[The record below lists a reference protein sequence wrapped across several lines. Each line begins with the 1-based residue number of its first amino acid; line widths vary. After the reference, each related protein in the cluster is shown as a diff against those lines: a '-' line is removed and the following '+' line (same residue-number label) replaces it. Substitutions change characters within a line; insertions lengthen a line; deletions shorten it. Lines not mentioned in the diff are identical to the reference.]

1 MNNLVKENKIE
12 SMIYE
17 IRGKQVM
24 LDSDLAK
31 LYECK
36 NGTKEIN
43 QNVKRNKEK
52 FPVDFCFQLSEE
64 EAFNCLR
71 SQFVTLNNSGNL
83 RGKHLKY
90 LPYVFTE
97 QGVYMLSTVLKS
109 KVASDTTIAIM
120 DAFVLMRKYISNDL
134 VEQNM

>member
-1 MNNLVKENKIE
+1 MFSKFQIE
-12 SMIYE
+12 
-17 IRGKQVM
+17 
-24 LDSDLAK
+24 
-31 LYECK
+31 
-36 NGTKEIN
+36 
-43 QNVKRNKEK
+43 
-52 FPVDFCFQLSEE
+52 
-64 EAFNCLR
+64 
-71 SQFVTLNNSGNL
+71 TLNNSGNL
-83 RGKHLKY
+83 RGQHLKY

>member
-52 FPVDFCFQLSEE
+52 FPDDFYFQINIVEYRNLKFQIE
-64 EAFNCLR
+64 
-71 SQFVTLNNSGNL
+71 TLNNSGNL
-83 RGKHLKY
+83 RGQHLKY